1 MGITLNFSVILTE
14 IIFILISSLIFLI
27 DKFIKNKNYAF
38 YITLI
43 TLIIASYLIL
53 FIPFGEFTYAYK
65 ADFYS
70 STLKLFLVCG
80 AILISLISYNYLQY
94 YTNLNSGEYYGFLL
108 FSIVGAFLML
118 SGMDLITIYLA
129 MELMSFPVYFLIAL
143 NYTYNRPSLE
153 GALKYFIVGSLGSVF
168 ILIGLGI
175 IYYFVGTFVLQD
187 ISQVLAQNLYFK
199 EFLLGSIL

>member
-1 MGITLNFSVILTE
+1 MGITLNFFVILTE
-14 IIFILISSLIFLI
+14 IIFILISSFIFLI

-43 TLIIASYLIL
+43 TLILACYLIL
-53 FIPFGEFTYAYK
+53 FVPFGEFTYAYK

-94 YTNLNSGEYYGFLL
+94 YINLNSGEYYGFLL

-118 SGMDLITIYLA
+118 SGMDLVTIYLA

-143 NYTYNRPSLE
+143 NYAY
-153 GALKYFIVGSLGSVF
+153 
-168 ILIGLGI
+168 
-175 IYYFVGTFVLQD
+175 
-187 ISQVLAQNLYFK
+187 
-199 EFLLGSIL
+199 